1 MRRRDEAGLTLPELV
16 VSVAIAGII
25 SVAMGSA
32 MFVGMRTTRDT
43 RTSLSQSNTEQIV
56 TTYVAKDIQASDT
69 APTATTNPS
78 CGGAVALQ
86 TTARTDA
93 LAAANVTVTYRLAGT
108 DLVRQV
114 CGPTATTQTIA
125 HNVTSF
131 AVTNPSANTYRV
143 AVSTSPSSEVGVYS
157 FSFDVRRRQA

>member
-32 MFVGMRTTRDT
+32 MFVGLRTTRDT

-86 TTARTDA
+86 TTTRTDA

-108 DLVRQV
+108 DPIRQV
-114 CGPTATTQTIA
+114 CGPNASSRAIA
-125 HNVTSF
+125 HNVTAF
-131 AVTNPSANTYRV
+131 GVTDLGSNAYRV
-143 AVSTSPSSEVGVYS
+143 AVSTSPSSEVATYS